1 MSRFGR
7 NDGFKGWKERNKQS
21 HLYDEVFDEE
31 NVYLEL
37 RGFQFECSTSV
48 ELSGSGVPGLTVK
61 LPRAWAEKLGLIT
74 LPRNEPLTVS
84 QPGESV

>member
-1 MSRFGR
+1 MSTKSTIRYETDEGSQQ
-7 NDGFKGWKERNKQS
+7 GF

-37 RGFQFECSTSV
+37 QGFQFECSTSV
-48 ELSGSGVPGLTVK
+48 ELSGNGVPGLTVK

-74 LPRNEPLTVS
+74 LPRSEPPTVS
-84 QPGESV
+84 RPGESV